1 MYVNKTV
8 KEEKGKMISLNR
20 TLRTLSHI
28 TKIYEYLYGHEYA
41 YFNFEMQNGLSIG
54 MQI

>member
-8 KEEKGKMISLNR
+8 KKEKGKIISLNR
-20 TLRTLSHI
+20 TSRTLSHI
-28 TKIYEYLYGHEYA
+28 TKIYEYLYGYEYA
-41 YFNFEMQNGLSIG
+41 YSNFKMYNGLSIG